1 MTARMASRVTKGL
14 VGTILLVC
22 LIGTT
27 GPREAKAAAD
37 IIKTAP
43 QHIALEV
50 REGNLVRLDKPAS
63 SVFIADPDVAD
74 VQIKSPTLIYVFGK
88 SPGETSLYAIG
99 NDDKVLF
106 SGLVSVG
113 HDVTRLKEALRLL
126 LPQSDIKATSF
137 DGSVIL
143 TGHVPSPKAA
153 EDARRIAAKFL
164 GKDDLVINYLTIDQP
179 NQVNLRVRV
188 AEVSREV
195 VKQLGFNWESMVQG
209 SDYAIGMATGAKVFQ
224 VINDP
229 VTGLPVKQFFTRN
242 NGANSIVASLTKGN
256 FDLNTVVDAL
266 ETQGLVSILAEPNL
280 TAMSGQAASF
290 LAGGEFPVPV
300 PQRTSQAITIQFK
313 QFGVGLSFTPTV
325 LSDDRINL
333 KILPEVSQLTTA
345 GSVSLNGFNIPGLT
359 TRRAETTVE
368 LGSGQSFAIAG
379 LLQNNIT
386 RDLSK
391 LPGLG
396 DIPILGALFKSDAF
410 RRNETELVFIVT
422 PYVVRPV
429 DANKMMTPIQGLKM
443 PNDMNQ
449 ILKGNNYE
457 PQMQDAE
464 PPAPTAQGRRLIG
477 PAGFVLN

>member
-1 MTARMASRVTKGL
+1 MTARMASKAL
-14 VGTILLVC
+14 WGTALSLLVC
-22 LIGTT
+22 LLSIAD
-27 GPREAKAAAD
+27 PRGAAAAAD
-37 IIKTAP
+37 IIQTSP

-50 REGNLVRLDKPAS
+50 REGSLIRLDKPAS

-106 SGLVSVG
+106 SGLVDVG
-113 HDVTRLKEALRLL
+113 HDVTRLKEALHLL
-126 LPQSDIKATSF
+126 LPTADIKATSF

-143 TGHVPSPKAA
+143 SGHVPSPKAA
-153 EDARRIAAKFL
+153 EDARRIASKFI
-164 GKDDLVINYLTIDQP
+164 GKDELVMNYLTIDQP

-195 VKQLGFNWESMVQG
+195 VKQLGFNWQNMVQG

-224 VINDP
+224 DIANPNGPGIVR
-229 VTGLPVKQFFTRN
+229 QFFTRN
-242 NGANSIVASLTKGN
+242 NGTNSLVASLTKGK

-300 PQRTSQAITIQFK
+300 PQRNDTITIAFK

-325 LSDDRINL
+325 LSDNRINL

-345 GSVSLNGFNIPGLT
+345 GSISLNGFNIPGLT

-368 LGSGQSFAIAG
+368 LASGQSFAIAG
-379 LLQNNIT
+379 LLQNNVT
-386 RDLSK
+386 RDLSR

-396 DIPILGALFKSDAF
+396 DLPILGALFRSDAF

-422 PYVVRPV
+422 PYIVRPT
-429 DANKMMTPIQGLKM
+429 DSKMMTPVQGMKT
-443 PNDMNQ
+443 PNDMQ
-449 ILKGNNYE
+449 RLIGGKTYQ
-457 PQMQDAE
+457 PQVQDAE

-477 PAGFVLN
+477 PAGFELN

>member
-1 MTARMASRVTKGL
+1 MTARMASKTRWGAVLT
-14 VGTILLVC
+14 TLVC
-22 LIGTT
+22 LLGTA
-27 GPREAKAAAD
+27 GSQGAFAAAD
-37 IIKTAP
+37 IIQTSP
-43 QHIALEV
+43 QHITLEV
-50 REGNLVRLDKPAS
+50 REGSLVRLDKPAS

-113 HDVTRLKEALRLL
+113 HDVTRLKEALHLL
-126 LPQSDIKATSF
+126 LPDADIKATSF

-143 TGHVPSPKAA
+143 SGHVPSPKAA
-153 EDARRIAAKFL
+153 EDARRIASKFI
-164 GKDDLVINYLTIDQP
+164 GKDELVMNYLTIDQP

-209 SDYAIGMATGAKVFQ
+209 SDYAIGLATGAKVFQ
-224 VINDP
+224 DVANPNGPGVIR
-229 VTGLPVKQFFTRN
+229 QFFTRN
-242 NGANSIVASLTKGN
+242 NGANSIVGSLTKGK
-256 FDLNTVVDAL
+256 FDVNTVIDAL
-266 ETQGLVSILAEPNL
+266 STQGLVSILAEPNL
-280 TAMSGQAASF
+280 TALSGQSASF

-300 PQRTSQAITIQFK
+300 PQRSSDAITISFK

-368 LGSGQSFAIAG
+368 LASGQSFAIAG

-386 RDLSK
+386 RDLSR

-396 DIPILGALFKSDAF
+396 DLPILGTLFRSTAF

-422 PYVVRPV
+422 PYIVQPTS
-429 DANKMMTPIQGLKM
+429 NKMMTPTNGMKV
-443 PNDMNQ
+443 PSDMQQ
-449 ILKGNNYE
+449 IIGGKTYE
-457 PQMQDAE
+457 PQVQDAA
-464 PPAPTAQGRRLIG
+464 PPAPTSQGRRLVG

>member
-1 MTARMASRVTKGL
+1 MTARMASRVFWG
-14 VGTILLVC
+14 VIASVAAC
-22 LIGTT
+22 VIVAY
-27 GPREAKAAAD
+27 GPTDARAAAD
-37 IIKTAP
+37 VIKTSP
-43 QHIALEV
+43 QHIPLEV
-50 REGNLVRLDKPAS
+50 REGSLIRLDQPAN

-113 HDVTRLKEALRLL
+113 HDVTRLKEALKLL
-126 LPQSDIKATSF
+126 LPEAEIKATSF

-143 TGHVPSPKAA
+143 SGHVPSPKAA
-153 EDARRIAAKFL
+153 EDARRIASKFI
-164 GKDDLVINYLTIDQP
+164 GKDELVMNYLEIDQP

-195 VKQLGFNWESMVQG
+195 VKQLGFNWDAIVNNA
-209 SDYAIGMATGAKVFQ
+209 DYTIGLATGGQVFKDI
-224 VINDP
+224 VDP
-229 VTGLPVKQFFTRN
+229 ITNLPVRQFFTRN
-242 NGANSIVASLTKGN
+242 NGANSIVGSLHSGN
-256 FDLNTVVDAL
+256 FDINTVIDAL

-280 TAMSGQAASF
+280 TAMSGESASF

-300 PQRTSQAITIQFK
+300 PQKNSDTITISFK
-313 QFGVGLSFTPTV
+313 QFGVGLAFTPTV
-325 LSDDRINL
+325 LSDNRINL

-345 GSVSLNGFNIPGLT
+345 GSVSLAGFNVPGLT

-386 RDLSK
+386 RDISK
-391 LPGLG
+391 LPGFG
-396 DIPILGALFKSDAF
+396 DIPILGALFRSDGF

-429 DANKMMTPIQGLKM
+429 DANKMMTPATGMKT
-443 PNDMNQ
+443 PNDLQ
-449 ILKGNNYE
+449 RIFGGELYH
-457 PQMQDAE
+457 PQAQDAA
-464 PPAPTAQGRRLIG
+464 PPAPTTQGRRLIG
-477 PAGFVLN
+477 PGGFVLN

>member
-1 MTARMASRVTKGL
+1 MTARTASRVAWGL
-14 VGTILLVC
+14 VGTVLVW
-22 LIGTT
+22 LVVAGA
-27 GPREAKAAAD
+27 PRDARAAAD
-37 IIKTAP
+37 IIKTSP

-50 REGNLVRLDKPAS
+50 REGSLVRLDRPAS
-63 SVFIADPDVAD
+63 NVFIADPDVAD
-74 VQIKSPTLIYVFGK
+74 VEIKSPTLIYVFGK
-88 SPGETSLYAIG
+88 SPGETSLYALG
-99 NDDKVLF
+99 SDDRVLF

-113 HDVTRLKEALRLL
+113 HDVTRLKEALHLL
-126 LPQSDIKATSF
+126 LPESDIKATSF

-143 TGHVPSPKAA
+143 SGHVPSPKAA
-153 EDARRIAAKFL
+153 EDARRIAMKFL
-164 GKDDLVINYLTIDQP
+164 GKDDLVMNYLTIDQP

-195 VKQLGFNWESMVQG
+195 VKQLGFNWQSIVSG
-209 SDYAIGMATGAKVFQ
+209 SDYAVGIASGAQVFQ
-224 VINDP
+224 IIKDP
-229 VTGLPVKQFFTRN
+229 TTGLPIKQFFTRN
-242 NGANSIVASLTKGN
+242 NGTNSIIGSLTKGS
-256 FDLNTVVDAL
+256 FDLNAVVDAL
-266 ETQGLVSILAEPNL
+266 ENNGLVSILAEPNL
-280 TAMSGQAASF
+280 TAMSGQSASF

-300 PQRTSQAITIQFK
+300 PQRSSDAITIQFK

-396 DIPILGALFKSDAF
+396 DIPILGALFKSDGF

-429 DANKMMTPIQGLKM
+429 DANKMMTPVQGLKI
-443 PNDMNQ
+443 PNDINR
-449 ILKGNNYE
+449 ILKGHDYE

-477 PAGFVLN
+477 PAGFALN